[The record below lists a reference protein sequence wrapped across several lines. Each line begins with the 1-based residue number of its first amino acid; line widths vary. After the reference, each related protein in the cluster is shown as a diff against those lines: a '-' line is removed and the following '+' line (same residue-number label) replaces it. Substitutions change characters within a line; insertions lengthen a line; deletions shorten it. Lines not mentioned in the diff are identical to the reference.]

1 MVKKLILEQ
10 SGKWNVNIIE
20 ALKTFGT
27 KWNNFSKQL
36 INFETLWKMKLKCQS
51 CEVLKKLIKIS

>member
-36 INFETLWKMKLKCQS
+36 INFETLWKMKLKSQS